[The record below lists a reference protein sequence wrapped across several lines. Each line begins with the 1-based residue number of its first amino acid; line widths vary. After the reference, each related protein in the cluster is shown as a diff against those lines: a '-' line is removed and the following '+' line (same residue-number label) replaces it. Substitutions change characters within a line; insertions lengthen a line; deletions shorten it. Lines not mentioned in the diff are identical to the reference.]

1 MILKDRPCK
10 VVEILTSSPGK
21 HGHAKLHLVGLD
33 LFTSKRYED
42 IRPVSHKLQV
52 PLVSKTDYQ
61 LVDITD
67 GFLGLLNEEGVLRED
82 LSLPRDQSL
91 ATAIE
96 ELFASGEE
104 VTVTVLKVM
113 YEEGVVAAR
122 RPKQYTKR

>member
-1 MILKDRPCK
+1 M
-10 VVEILTSSPGK
+10 
-21 HGHAKLHLVGLD
+21 
-33 LFTSKRYED
+33 
-42 IRPVSHKLQV
+42 
-52 PLVSKTDYQ
+52 
-61 LVDITD
+61 DITD

-113 YEEGVVAAR
+113 YEEGVVAVR